1 MPLGFAGAV
10 VGTLLGGRG
19 NLAAQAKFDE
29 VTFRAHTG
37 AGAEA

>member
-10 VGTLLGGRG
+10 IGTLLGGRR
-19 NLAAQAKFDE
+19 NKAAQERFDE

-37 AGAEA
+37 VGAEV